1 MKMGARSKAQLGV
14 LFVSIAVGAC
24 SGSADPSGLDSASLG
39 AVASPTPSA
48 TSGATASQTTRPTR
62 SPLPTI
68 GKPADD
74 GARIVKVA
82 TFGRTRDLT
91 IESPAVGDVRV
102 RLLIPNDYTAKPDAQ
117 WPVLFLLHGAS
128 GSYLDWTQYTDAQA
142 LLEPTDLL
150 VVLPDAGDLGFYS
163 DWWNGG
169 KGGPPQWE
177 TFHTVEL
184 VQLLERNWHA
194 GDKRAAAGL
203 SMGGYGAFE
212 YATRHPGMFLAVA
225 SYSGALNPFEGKL
238 DIGDEDLWGDP
249 IAQKDVWEAHDPT
262 HHVEAL
268 KGTTLY
274 LSYGD
279 GGKGPL
285 DKGTVPTDDLEPWI
299 ADQNRAIVAA
309 LAKARIPVTVDAYGP
324 GSHDWPY
331 WERGLHRS
339 LPLLLK
345 ALGG

>member
-1 MKMGARSKAQLGV
+1 M
-14 LFVSIAVGAC
+14 
-24 SGSADPSGLDSASLG
+24 
-39 AVASPTPSA
+39 
-48 TSGATASQTTRPTR
+48 
-62 SPLPTI
+62 
-68 GKPADD
+68 
-74 GARIVKVA
+74 
-82 TFGRTRDLT
+82 
-91 IESPAVGDVRV
+91 
-102 RLLIPNDYTAKPDAQ
+102 
-117 WPVLFLLHGAS
+117 
-128 GSYLDWTQYTDAQA
+128 
-142 LLEPTDLL
+142 
-150 VVLPDAGDLGFYS
+150 VLPDAGDLGFYS

-184 VQLLERNWHA
+184 IQLLERNWHA

-225 SYSGALNPFEGKL
+225 SYSGALNPLESKL

-249 IAQKDVWEAHDPT
+249 IAQKDVWLAHDPT
-262 HHVEAL
+262 HHVEGL
-268 KGTTLY
+268 KETVLY

-285 DKGTVPTDDLEPWI
+285 DKGAVPSDDLEPWI
-299 ADQNRAIVAA
+299 AEQNRAIIAA
-309 LAKARIPVTVDAYGP
+309 LAKAKIPATVDAYGP

-339 LPLLLK
+339 LALLLK
-345 ALGG
+345 ALGE

>member
-1 MKMGARSKAQLGV
+1 
-14 LFVSIAVGAC
+14 
-24 SGSADPSGLDSASLG
+24 
-39 AVASPTPSA
+39 
-48 TSGATASQTTRPTR
+48 
-62 SPLPTI
+62 
-68 GKPADD
+68 
-74 GARIVKVA
+74 VKVA
-82 TFGRTRDLT
+82 TVGPRTRDLS

-102 RLLIPNDYTAKPDAQ
+102 RLLVPSGFTAKPDAH
-117 WPVLFLLHGAS
+117 WPVLFLLHGGG
-128 GSYLDWTQYTDAQA
+128 GSHLDWTQYTDAQA
-142 LLEPTDLL
+142 LLAPTDLL

-169 KGGPPQWE
+169 AGGPPQWE

-184 VQLLERNWHA
+184 IQLLERNWHA

-225 SYSGALNPFEGKL
+225 SYSGALNPLEGKL
-238 DIGDEDLWGDP
+238 DIGDENLWGDP

-268 KGTTLY
+268 KGTVLY
-274 LSYGD
+274 LGYGD

-285 DKGTVPTDDLEPWI
+285 DKGTVPSDDLEPWI

-309 LAKARIPVTVDAYGP
+309 LAKAKIPATVDAYGP

-331 WERGLHRS
+331 WERGLYRS

-345 ALGG
+345 ALGE

>member
-1 MKMGARSKAQLGV
+1 MKRRAQSKAQLGV
-14 LFVSIAVGAC
+14 LILTISVAAC
-24 SGSADPSGLDSASLG
+24 AGSASPSRSDSASI
-39 AVASPTPSA
+39 VAAATPSPSA
-48 TSGATASQTTRPTR
+48 TSSPAASQTARPT
-62 SPLPTI
+62 PTALPTI
-68 GKPADD
+68 GQPADD

-82 TFGRTRDLT
+82 TLARTRDLT
-91 IESPAVGDVRV
+91 IESPAVGNVRV
-102 RLLIPNDYTAKPDAQ
+102 RLLIPSEFTAKPDAR
-117 WPVLFLLHGAS
+117 WAVLFLLHGGG
-128 GSYLDWTQYTDAQA
+128 GSHLDWTQYTDAQG
-142 LLEPTDLL
+142 LFEPTDLL

-225 SYSGALNPFEGKL
+225 SYSGALNPLEGKL

-262 HHVEAL
+262 HHVEGL
-268 KGTTLY
+268 KGTVLY

-285 DKGTVPTDDLEPWI
+285 DKGTVPSDDLEPWI

-309 LAKARIPVTVDAYGP
+309 LAKAKIPVTVDAYGP

-345 ALGG
+345 ALGE